1 MRLLQ
6 QRQPALFP
14 PQYLA
19 EQAVAARREREALG
33 PIPIA
38 DARKLQGEKD
48 LKLGFHE
55 VFGQLYDDLG
65 LARLWPRN
73 QRGAE
78 RVFRQLVLARLAAP
92 GKSKRH
98 LAAELSEQGVN
109 LPLGASLPDDGSSE
123 SAPTEPAAEA
133 FGRDRPGLAG
143 GAGGSRLPGHDDA
156 LLRDRSGRRFAT
168 QGIQQGRERDGHRRH
183 LRCPCSSFSRG
194 Y

>member
-1 MRLLQ
+1 MQIVESYRNEHRQPRQRLIRSMGSAPEGPALEELLRVAEYEKVRLLE

-65 LARLWPRN
+65 LARLWPQN
-73 QRGAE
+73 QRGSE
-78 RVFRQLVLARLAAP
+78 RVFRQWCWRASPRRQEQAP
-92 GKSKRH
+92 PR
-98 LAAELSEQGVN
+98 
-109 LPLGASLPDDGSSE
+109 
-123 SAPTEPAAEA
+123 
-133 FGRDRPGLAG
+133 R
-143 GAGGSRLPGHDDA
+143 
-156 LLRDRSGRRFAT
+156 RS
-168 QGIQQGRERDGHRRH
+168 
-183 LRCPCSSFSRG
+183 CPSRG
-194 Y
+194 